1 MNYFGILS
9 RSNDLIYQATRDNIN
24 ADFIVQFMDEIS
36 LNINWL
42 TVIVLD
48 NASVHT
54 AKKVKDLLG
63 VWEKRGLYLFF
74 LPPYSP
80 QLNIIERFWKELK
93 EGWIKPSDYK
103 SADSLFYAVNR
114 IFAGVGTEYCIKFSK
129 FNQIKI

>member
-24 ADFIVQFMDEIS
+24 ADFIVQFMDEMS

-63 VWEKRGLYLFF
+63 VWEKRGLYLFLAISLRLDKAGRQGLRLSSSRLF
-74 LPPYSP
+74 
-80 QLNIIERFWKELK
+80 
-93 EGWIKPSDYK
+93 KPCH
-103 SADSLFYAVNR
+103 
-114 IFAGVGTEYCIKFSK
+114 IFA
-129 FNQIKI
+129 